1 MENVLLGRRE
11 HWSCLPRRPF
21 FATSATPVEKDQ
33 RAALCGELLDS
44 QQVIPACVY
53 SQTLSPGFRPGG
65 PFCWSSGRVV
75 RFPILHDLNHD
86 VLAPWAFKRAPVVT
100 GCVRLDADKPHIGI
114 AELAARVR
122 NYPPSRKYLKWS
134 HASPSQRDFTR
145 SCFYRFRSDRAF
157 KKFNAPK
164 FFVCPKADIARKS
177 DA

>member
-1 MENVLLGRRE
+1 MYFWAVANIGHVCRDGPFLR
-11 HWSCLPRRPF
+11 PRRRLLRKIKEPRY
-21 FATSATPVEKDQ
+21 AVSYSIVSKSYRLAYTPK
-33 RAALCGELLDS
+33 LL
-44 QQVIPACVY
+44 A
-53 SQTLSPGFRPGG
+53 PGFAPGS
-65 PFCWSSGRVV
+65 FCWSSGRAVW
-75 RFPILHDLNHD
+75 FPILHDLNHD
-86 VLAPWAFKRAPVVT
+86 VLAPWAFERAPVVT